1 MLKTRTWIAL
11 VCAAALISGVL
22 SLRLLTGRREGTV
35 VEVMQDGAVIREI
48 DLSRVSAEY
57 AFTVTC
63 PDGGENTILVQPGRI
78 CVSAADCPDQVCVRQ
93 GWLSNQTTPVIC
105 LPHRLILRVQ
115 GVSDGVDGVSK

>member
-22 SLRLLTGRREGTV
+22 SLRQLTGRREGTV

-63 PDGGENTILVQPGRI
+63 LDGGENTILVQPGRI

-93 GWLSNQTTPVIC
+93 GWLSNQATPVVC
-105 LPHRLILRVQ
+105 LPHRLILRVR
-115 GVSDGVDGVSK
+115 GSSDVDGVSK

>member
-11 VCAAALISGVL
+11 VCAAALISGVF

-35 VEVMQDGAVIREI
+35 VEVVQDGAVIREI

-57 AFTVTC
+57 SFTVAC

-93 GWLSNQTTPVIC
+93 GWLSDQATPVVC
-105 LPHRLILRVQ
+105 LPHRLILRIR
-115 GVSDGVDGVSK
+115 GSSDIDGVSK

>member
-11 VCAAALISGVL
+11 VCAAALISSVL

-93 GWLSNQTTPVIC
+93 GWLSNQATPVVC
-105 LPHRLILRVQ
+105 LPHRLILRVR
-115 GVSDGVDGVSK
+115 GSSDVDGVSK

>member
-35 VEVMQDGAVIREI
+35 VEVTQDGAVIREI

-63 PDGGENTILVQPGRI
+63 PDGGENTILVQPGRV

-93 GWLSNQTTPVIC
+93 GWLSNQATPVVC
-105 LPHRLILRVQ
+105 LPHRLILRVR
-115 GVSDGVDGVSK
+115 GSSDVDGVSK

>member
-22 SLRLLTGRREGTV
+22 SLRLLTGRQEGTV

-78 CVSAADCPDQVCVRQ
+78 CVSAADCPDQVCIRQ
-93 GWLSNQTTPVIC
+93 GWLSDQATPVVC
-105 LPHRLILRVQ
+105 LPHRLILRVR
-115 GVSDGVDGVSK
+115 GSSDVDGVSK